1 MFEMATILPMEDRMK
16 ALMIADEIGEFHWS
30 MLKSVLLILSLLPMS
45 QGILT
50 LWHATEGSSQIMV
63 GFFAISVFSALLVLC
78 FWSALKATLL
88 NLKQQQSSALEL
100 GVMKVYRYIPMLFLT
115 GMMSYLVTQL

>member
-1 MFEMATILPMEDRMK
+1 MFEMATILSMEDRMK

-30 MLKSVLLILSLLPMS
+30 MLKPVLLILSLLPMS

-78 FWSALKATLL
+78 FWSALKATVLS
-88 NLKQQQSSALEL
+88 LKQQQISALEHR
-100 GVMKVYRYIPMLFLT
+100 VVKIYSYIPMLFLAA
-115 GMMSYLVTQL
+115 MMSYLVTQF

>member
-16 ALMIADEIGEFHWS
+16 ALMIADEIGQFHWA

-50 LWHATEGSSQIMV
+50 LWNATEGSSQIMV
-63 GFFAISVFSALLVLC
+63 GFFAISVLSALFILC
-78 FWSALKATLL
+78 FWSALKATVL
-88 NLKQQQSSALEL
+88 NLKQQQTSALEHM
-100 GVMKVYRYIPMLFLT
+100 VVKIYRYIPMLFLT
-115 GMMSYLVTQL
+115 VMVSYLVTQL

>member
-1 MFEMATILPMEDRMK
+1 MFEMATILPVEDRMK
-16 ALMIADEIGEFHWS
+16 ALIISDEISQFHWA
-30 MLKSVLLILSLLPMS
+30 MLKSVLLILSLLPIS

-78 FWSALKATLL
+78 FWSALKATVLR
-88 NLKQQQSSALEL
+88 LKQQQISALEHSL
-100 GVMKVYRYIPMLFLT
+100 VKIYCYIPMLFLAA
-115 GMMSYLVTQL
+115 MMSYLVTQL

>member
-16 ALMIADEIGEFHWS
+16 ALMIADEISQFHWA
-30 MLKSVLLILSLLPMS
+30 MLKSVLLILSLLPTS

-63 GFFAISVFSALLVLC
+63 GFFAISVFSALLLLC
-78 FWSALKATLL
+78 FWSALKATVLS
-88 NLKQQQSSALEL
+88 LKQQQISALEQR
-100 GVMKVYRYIPMLFLT
+100 VVKIYSYIPMLFLAA
-115 GMMSYLVTQL
+115 MMSYLVTQL

>member
-1 MFEMATILPMEDRMK
+1 MFEMATILSMEDRMK
-16 ALMIADEIGEFHWS
+16 ALMIADENGEFHWS

-78 FWSALKATLL
+78 FWSALKATVLS
-88 NLKQQQSSALEL
+88 LKQQQISALEHR
-100 GVMKVYRYIPMLFLT
+100 VVKIYSYIPMLFLAA
-115 GMMSYLVTQL
+115 MMSYLVTQF

>member
-1 MFEMATILPMEDRMK
+1 MFEMATILSMEDRMK

-30 MLKSVLLILSLLPMS
+30 MLKSVLLILSLLPTS

-78 FWSALKATLL
+78 FWSALKATVLS
-88 NLKQQQSSALEL
+88 LKQEQISALEHR
-100 GVMKVYRYIPMLFLT
+100 VVKIYSYIPMLFLAA
-115 GMMSYLVTQL
+115 MMSYLVTQL

>member
-16 ALMIADEIGEFHWS
+16 ALMIADEIGQFHWA

-50 LWHATEGSSQIMV
+50 LWHATEGSSHIMV
-63 GFFAISVFSALLVLC
+63 GFLPSVYSAHYWYCAFGLH
-78 FWSALKATLL
+78 
-88 NLKQQQSSALEL
+88 
-100 GVMKVYRYIPMLFLT
+100 
-115 GMMSYLVTQL
+115 

>member
-1 MFEMATILPMEDRMK
+1 MFEMATILSMEDRMK

-30 MLKSVLLILSLLPMS
+30 MLKSVLLILSLLPTS

-78 FWSALKATLL
+78 FWSALKATVLS
-88 NLKQQQSSALEL
+88 LKQQQISALEHR
-100 GVMKVYRYIPMLFLT
+100 VVKIYSYIPMLFLAA
-115 GMMSYLVTQL
+115 MMSYLVTQL

>member
-1 MFEMATILPMEDRMK
+1 MFEMATILSMEDRMK

-30 MLKSVLLILSLLPMS
+30 MLKSVLLILSLLPTS

-78 FWSALKATLL
+78 FWSALKATVLS
-88 NLKQQQSSALEL
+88 LKQQQISALEHR
-100 GVMKVYRYIPMLFLT
+100 VVKIYSYIPMLFLAA
-115 GMMSYLVTQL
+115 MMSYLVTQF

>member
-16 ALMIADEIGEFHWS
+16 ALMIVDEIGQFHWA

-78 FWSALKATLL
+78 FWSALKATVLS
-88 NLKQQQSSALEL
+88 LKQQQISALEHR
-100 GVMKVYRYIPMLFLT
+100 VVKIYCYIPMLFLAA
-115 GMMSYLVTQL
+115 MMSYLVTQL